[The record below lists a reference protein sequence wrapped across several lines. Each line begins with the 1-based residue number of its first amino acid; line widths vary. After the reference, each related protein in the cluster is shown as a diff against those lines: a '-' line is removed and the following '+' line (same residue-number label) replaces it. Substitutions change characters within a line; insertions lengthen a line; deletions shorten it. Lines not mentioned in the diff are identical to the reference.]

1 MCIYDVTSY
10 KEVNNGY
17 ITTYLTLTTR
27 PNGQVFVE
35 KEKEKKEKKR
45 KKERET
51 SHKDTLVPQVMYL
64 T

>member
-27 PNGQVFVE
+27 PNGQVFVG
-35 KEKEKKEKKR
+35 KERERKKKKKEKRNEKPVT
-45 KKERET
+45 K
-51 SHKDTLVPQVMYL
+51 TL
-64 T
+64 